1 MAFEDK
7 KKLSRKPLSQKE
19 VANLVAI
26 KKHREQQKVIQFKKT
41 NTFKFFNIF
50 NVCCF
55 FIYLELLFC
64 FFGPINYQTH
74 YSISVKIKTGNEINL
89 KNERIISQ
97 INIVD
102 ASLKQYDLIIDDYVL
117 PPKKFTAFQI
127 GKDYI
132 IQKELKAKIC
142 DLDKD
147 YFIQSSSPILFLL
160 LLIIFVS
167 IISVI
172 YNLNEN
178 IYSLCAVSLLN
189 IIIMF
194 SFLIL

>member
-1 MAFEDK
+1 M
-7 KKLSRKPLSQKE
+7 
-19 VANLVAI
+19 
-26 KKHREQQKVIQFKKT
+26 
-41 NTFKFFNIF
+41 
-50 NVCCF
+50 
-55 FIYLELLFC
+55 
-64 FFGPINYQTH
+64 
-74 YSISVKIKTGNEINL
+74 
-89 KNERIISQ
+89 
-97 INIVD
+97 
-102 ASLKQYDLIIDDYVL
+102 

-132 IQKELKAKIC
+132 LQKELMAKIC

-178 IYSLCAVSLLN
+178 IYSLSAVSLLN
-189 IIIMF
+189 LIIMF

>member
-26 KKHREQQKVIQFKKT
+26 KIHREQQKVFQFKKT
-41 NTFKFFNIF
+41 NTFKFFNFF

-132 IQKELKAKIC
+132 LQKELKAKIC

-178 IYSLCAVSLLN
+178 IYSLSAVSLLN
-189 IIIMF
+189 LIIMF
-194 SFLIL
+194 SFLII

>member
-1 MAFEDK
+1 MEY
-7 KKLSRKPLSQKE
+7 
-19 VANLVAI
+19 I
-26 KKHREQQKVIQFKKT
+26 
-41 NTFKFFNIF
+41 
-50 NVCCF
+50 CCF

-64 FFGPINYQTH
+64 FFGSINYQTH
-74 YSISVKIKTGNEINL
+74 YSILVKIKTGNEINL

-132 IQKELKAKIC
+132 LQKELKAKIC

-178 IYSLCAVSLLN
+178 IYSLSAVSLLN